1 MIMKISIQSATRTH
15 TARNNISTIG
25 HQRRTTTNIGT
36 LLSNGQKLEGEN
48 SSTRSSDPPAWRE
61 GNNYGKLDAG
71 SVLKFES
78 IKPVINDPQVGCEET
93 VAWKVMNR
101 ATHPSNPDVLVRSVI
116 GRRGIPGRVFA
127 EAYSEAGARS
137 FARSI
142 GELNPSALRI
152 VPPEEFMAILYVKNP
167 FSFNINSQ
175 LGLLVRMEYN

>member
-1 MIMKISIQSATRTH
+1 
-15 TARNNISTIG
+15 
-25 HQRRTTTNIGT
+25 
-36 LLSNGQKLEGEN
+36 
-48 SSTRSSDPPAWRE
+48 
-61 GNNYGKLDAG
+61 
-71 SVLKFES
+71 
-78 IKPVINDPQVGCEET
+78 
-93 VAWKVMNR
+93 MNR

-167 FSFNINSQ
+167 FSFDGTNWVRLTGRGARWSTYKGDAAMVVHHEGIKSLVLTSNE
-175 LGLLVRMEYN
+175 GL